1 MQATL
6 EHTSIWALVE
16 AASPLAQAVLLI
28 LLAASLVSWYVIVQR
43 SLLLG
48 GARRRLRAFE
58 ARWRASGDLQRLFR
72 ETTEPGEDAGVE
84 RIFHAGYQEFLHL
97 RDEPGIDPALL
108 IESSERAMRVVIAQE
123 EERLQRGL
131 PFLATVGSTSPYIGL
146 FGTVWGIM
154 NAFIGLSGVQQAT
167 LSTVAPGIAEALVAT
182 AVGLFAAIPAVMAY
196 NRFAASSDQ
205 LLGRYC
211 AFAEQLQAQLNRR
224 IHAAPAM
231 AAAA

>member
-6 EHTSIWALVE
+6 EHTTIWSLIGS
-16 AASPLAQAVLLI
+16 ASPLAQGVLAVLL
-28 LLAASLVSWYVIVQR
+28 LASLVSWYVIVQR
-43 SLLLG
+43 SLLMG
-48 GARRRLRAFE
+48 AARRRLAAFE
-58 ARWRASGDLQRLFR
+58 ARFRAGPDLLRLSR
-72 ETTEPGEDAGVE
+72 ELGEPGEDAGIE
-84 RIFHAGYQEFLHL
+84 RVFQAGYREFLHL
-97 RDEPGIDPALL
+97 REEPGMQPQML
-108 IESSERAMRVVIAQE
+108 IEGSERAMRVVVAQE
-123 EERLQRGL
+123 EERLNSGL
-131 PFLATVGSTSPYIGL
+131 AFLATVGSTSPYIGL

-196 NRFAASSDQ
+196 NRFAAGSEY

-211 AFAEQLQAQLNRR
+211 AFAEQLQALLNRR
-224 IHAAPAM
+224 VHAAPSL